1 MKKSESV
8 GDAETPTPVRL
19 YQTNKNFDNQWVYPS
34 ENQSFMQELID
45 RFHLPPAIARLFIS
59 RKFESA
65 DAVHRFLFGQLPD
78 LHRPFLFSQM
88 RRAVKR
94 IMEAKEYNQS
104 IMVFGDNDVDGMTGT
119 TLLCQFLNHIG
130 IKTFFR
136 LADPKSTRATMILD
150 VLPVLKKHD
159 CKLLITVDCGITAN
173 SELKQIS
180 REGVDVIITDHHE
193 PSAELPRVHA
203 ILNPKVEGD
212 RYPNKQ
218 ITGVGVAFK
227 FAHAI
232 TEHMIKHRKLPKD
245 YVDLKDYLDLVAMGT
260 VADMAPLTEEN
271 RILVRYGLKKMS
283 QSPRIGLTKLM
294 EVAEVQS
301 KDVDTTIIASKIAPR
316 LNSLG
321 RIADPHKGVE
331 LLLVDNPDQAEVM
344 AQELDLF
351 NLERQKIER
360 TMTVDVEAM
369 FDTTPQ
375 ILKNHA
381 IVLSSDQWHSGVIAI
396 LSTRISKMFN
406 RPTIF
411 LAIENGVAKG
421 SLRSIPNFPLLSIL
435 KQCSHLLINY
445 GGHDYAAG
453 LSLEEKNI
461 EEFKKFFIGKA
472 NESLSDED
480 VTPKLYLD
488 APISFTDL
496 TFDLMEA
503 IQLIAPFGND
513 NLPPVFYTTVH
524 QKRPPKIIG
533 KNHIKL
539 YLVHEGLQLEA
550 IGFGFADKLDELKE
564 IGNAS
569 FDVAFTPQVNEF
581 QQKDSIQLILR
592 DYKLK
597 PIVTIDT
604 I

>member
-1 MKKSESV
+1 MEKSQAAGEV
-8 GDAETPTPVRL
+8 ETQSSIRL
-19 YQTNKNFDNQWVYPS
+19 HQSNKNLDNQWIYPTDGTI
-34 ENQSFMQELID
+34 FMQELID
-45 RFHLPPAIARLFIS
+45 RFHLPTAVARLFIS
-59 RKFESA
+59 RNFEKVS
-65 DAVHRFLFGQLPD
+65 DVHHFMFGQLPD

-94 IMEAKEYNQS
+94 IMEARNNNHS
-104 IMVFGDNDVDGMTGT
+104 VMVFGDNDVDGMTGT

-130 IKTFFR
+130 IKAYYR

-150 VLPVLKKHD
+150 VLPVIKQHQ

-173 SELKQIS
+173 AELRQIS
-180 REGVDVIITDHHE
+180 KEGVDVIITDHHE

-232 TEHMIKHRKLPKD
+232 TESLIKHKKISKTH
-245 YVDLKDYLDLVAMGT
+245 VDLKDYLDLVAMGT
-260 VADMAPLTEEN
+260 VADMAPLTGEN

-294 EVAEVQS
+294 EVADVQS
-301 KDVDTTIIASKIAPR
+301 KDVDTATIASKIAPR

-331 LLLVDNPDQAEVM
+331 LLLLDNPEKAELM

-360 TMTVDVEAM
+360 TMTLDVEAM
-369 FDTTPQ
+369 FDSDSQ

-381 IVLSSDQWHSGVIAI
+381 VVLSSDQWHSGVIAI

-406 RPTIF
+406 RPTVF

-453 LSLEEKNI
+453 LSIEEKNI
-461 EEFKKFFIGKA
+461 DEFKKFFLEKA

-480 VTPKLYLD
+480 VTPKLHLD
-488 APISFTDL
+488 APIGFSDL

-513 NLPPVFYTTVH
+513 NPPPVFYATVS
-524 QKRPPKIIG
+524 QKRPPKLIG

-550 IGFGFADKLDELKE
+550 IGFGFADRLEELKE
-564 IGNAS
+564 IGNAK
-569 FDVAFTPQVNEF
+569 FEVAFTPQVNEF
-581 QQKDSIQLILR
+581 HQKDSIQLILK
-592 DYKLK
+592 DYK
-597 PIVTIDT
+597 I
-604 I
+604 